1 MLETS
6 GVKAP
11 AERTGVET
19 LERTGAEIGKTGK
32 MTSGKTGKMMS
43 GMIGKLLGAKLC
55 AEMSLLISCSTID
68 ARVTA
73 ASIGGAEKKTWMIS
87 KSHLIGALKF
97 GIASA
102 TDKHALGIA

>member
-55 AEMSLLISCSTID
+55 AEMSLLISCSTL
-68 ARVTA
+68 
-73 ASIGGAEKKTWMIS
+73 ASPGDSSFDWGSREK
-87 KSHLIGALKF
+87 
-97 GIASA
+97 
-102 TDKHALGIA
+102 DVDD